1 MTHDPILTPSDLA
14 GLLQRARETSAPAS
28 IRAVGSVRLLGD
40 LRVNGLEP
48 GRALHLGGVR
58 HRDQLLPLGT
68 PVTLSLVM
76 ADEVFALQS
85 SLLDPILSPAGD
97 TQVPPILRL
106 AWPAPKIEVHR
117 RAQVRVGTPDL
128 PPLQAR
134 IFHEGKTVE
143 AELLNLTET
152 GVGLGLSVS
161 LMLELHATIALE
173 TQLPGGLAIQAAGEV
188 RHLEWLVGDRLPT
201 RLGLVLGAMDE
212 GHREALRR
220 FIQARRTVRSEAL
233 RQGL

>member
-1 MTHDPILTPSDLA
+1 MTPERNLNESDLA
-14 GLLQRARETSAPAS
+14 ALLQRARESSAPAS

-40 LRVNGLEP
+40 LRVNGLEG

-58 HRDQLLPLGT
+58 RRDQLLPPGT

-76 ADEVFALQS
+76 GDEVYALQS
-85 SLLDPILSPAGD
+85 SLLEPIVSPDGD

-106 AWPAPKIEVHR
+106 AWPLPQIEVHR

-134 IFHEGKTVE
+134 IVHEGQPLE

-152 GVGLGLSVS
+152 GVGLGLRVP
-161 LMLELHATIALE
+161 LMVDLHARVALE
-173 TQLPGGLAIQAAGEV
+173 TRLPGGQVIQAVGEV
-188 RHLEWLVGDRLPT
+188 RHLEWLEGDRLPT
-201 RLGLVLGAMDE
+201 RLGLVLGDMDH
-212 GHREALRR
+212 GHQEALRR

-233 RQGL
+233 RQGF

>member
-1 MTHDPILTPSDLA
+1 MTHERTLTDSDLA
-14 GLLQRARETSAPAS
+14 DLLQRARKSSAPAS
-28 IRAVGSVRLLGD
+28 IRAVGSARLLGD
-40 LRVNGLEP
+40 LKVNGLEQ

-58 HRDQLLPLGT
+58 RRDQLLPLGT

-76 ADEVFALQS
+76 GDEVFALQS
-85 SLLDPILSPAGD
+85 RLLEPILSTDGD

-106 AWPAPKIEVHR
+106 DWPSPQIEAHR

-134 IFHEGKTVE
+134 VVHEGKPLE

-152 GVGLGLSVS
+152 GVGLGLRVP
-161 LMLELHATIALE
+161 LMLDLHARLALE
-173 TQLPGGLAIQAAGEV
+173 TRLPGGQIIRAEGEV
-188 RHLEWLVGDRLPT
+188 RHLEWLEGDRLPT
-201 RLGLVLGAMDE
+201 RLGLVLRGLEE
-212 GHREALRR
+212 GHEEALRR

-233 RQGL
+233 RQGF

>member
-1 MTHDPILTPSDLA
+1 MTPERILNPSELA
-14 GLLQRARETSAPAS
+14 ALVQRARETSAPAS

-40 LRVNGLEP
+40 LRVNGLEQ

-58 HRDQLLPLGT
+58 RRDQLLPLGT

-76 ADEVFALQS
+76 GDEVFALHS
-85 SLLDPILSPAGD
+85 SLLEPILSPVGD

-106 AWPAPKIEVHR
+106 AWPSPEIEVHR

-134 IFHEGKTVE
+134 IVHGGETLE

-152 GVGLGLSVS
+152 GVGLGLRVP
-161 LMLELHATIALE
+161 LMLELHSEVALE
-173 TQLPGGLAIQAAGEV
+173 TQLPGGLMIQATGEV
-188 RHLEWLVGDRLPT
+188 RHLEWLEGDRLPT
-201 RLGLVLGAMDE
+201 RLGLVLAAMEE

-233 RQGL
+233 RQGF